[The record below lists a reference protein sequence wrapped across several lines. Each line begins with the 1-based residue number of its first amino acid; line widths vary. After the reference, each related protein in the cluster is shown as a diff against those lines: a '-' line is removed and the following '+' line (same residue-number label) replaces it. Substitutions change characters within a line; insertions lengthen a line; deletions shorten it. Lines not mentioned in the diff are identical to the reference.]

1 MLASEFAKRLA
12 ELIEVAGDVEV
23 VVSSDAYCNGSK
35 RFETAAIE
43 CQNVK
48 PMSKRGQYRT
58 TRKTNTETVI
68 KVW

>member
-12 ELIEVAGDVEV
+12 ELIEVAGDVDV
-23 VVSSDAYCNGSK
+23 VVANGAYCNGSE

-58 TRKTNTETVI
+58 TRTTNTETVI